1 MNLANFAG
9 PASAAVSAAL
19 GCILATGT
27 IDPVHEE
34 RFADVKRSGDP
45 YVFALWHGRMLL
57 PIWRHRRQGVATMA
71 SKSSDGEI
79 IARWLENNGYFAV
92 RGSTNKGGARGIV
105 VLKRYLE
112 AGHAAALTV
121 DGPKGPP
128 RVVQEGIVTLARR
141 ANAWIL
147 PVSAGTTRP
156 RFLRSWDRYLVP
168 RPFSRSF
175 VTYGEPFRLKSET
188 SEASR
193 EKIGRSIDAATS
205 EADRLARVAPPEP
218 WGREAG

>member
-1 MNLANFAG
+1 
-9 PASAAVSAAL
+9 
-19 GCILATGT
+19 
-27 IDPVHEE
+27 
-34 RFADVKRSGDP
+34 
-45 YVFALWHGRMLL
+45 MLL
-57 PIWRHRRQGVATMA
+57 PIWRHRGQGVATMA
-71 SKSSDGEI
+71 SKSSDGEV

-112 AGHAAALTV
+112 AGHPAALTV

-141 ANAWIL
+141 TGAWIL

-168 RPFSRSF
+168 RAFSRSF
-175 VTYGEPFRLKSET
+175 VTYGEPFRLKSEST
-188 SEASR
+188 ADSCAE
-193 EKIGRSIDAATS
+193 IQRSIDEATA
-205 EADRLARVAPPEP
+205 EADRLAGVEPPAP
-218 WGREAG
+218 W

>member
-1 MNLANFAG
+1 
-9 PASAAVSAAL
+9 
-19 GCILATGT
+19 
-27 IDPVHEE
+27 
-34 RFADVKRSGDP
+34 
-45 YVFALWHGRMLL
+45 
-57 PIWRHRRQGVATMA
+57 MA
-71 SKSSDGEI
+71 SKSQDGEV

-141 ANAWIL
+141 AEAWIL
-147 PVSAGTTRP
+147 PVSAGASRP

-168 RPFSRSF
+168 KAFARSF
-175 VTYGEPFRLKSET
+175 VTYGEPFRLGSEPDRD
-188 SEASR
+188 ALAR
-193 EKIGRSIDAATS
+193 IKVAIDEITV
-205 EADRLARVAPPEP
+205 EADRLAGVSPPAPWE
-218 WGREAG
+218 EI

>member
-1 MNLANFAG
+1 LSLASFAG
-9 PASAAVSAAL
+9 PASAAVSGAL
-19 GCILATGT
+19 RCILATGSLE
-27 IDPVHEE
+27 PVHEDRYAALHSRGE
-34 RFADVKRSGDP
+34 P

-57 PIWRHRRQGVATMA
+57 PIWRHRGQGVATMA
-71 SKSSDGEI
+71 SKSKDGEVI
-79 IARWLENNGYFAV
+79 SRWLENNGYFAV

-112 AGHAAALTV
+112 AGHPAALTV

-141 ANAWIL
+141 TGAWIL

-168 RPFSRSF
+168 KTFSRSF
-175 VTYGEPFRLKSET
+175 VTYGEAFRLGMEPDRDALAKIKRAID
-188 SEASR
+188 EAT
-193 EKIGRSIDAATS
+193 A
-205 EADRLARVAPPEP
+205 EADRLAGVSPPAPWEDI
-218 WGREAG
+218 

>member
-1 MNLANFAG
+1 LISG
-9 PASAAVSAAL
+9 VL
-19 GCILATGT
+19 RCILATGRLQA
-27 IDPVHEE
+27 VHEE
-34 RFADVKRSGDP
+34 RFADLKSRREP
-45 YVFALWHGRMLL
+45 YIFALWHGRMLL
-57 PIWRHRRQGVATMA
+57 PIWRHRGQGVATMA
-71 SKSSDGEI
+71 SKSKDGEV

-141 ANAWIL
+141 TAAWIL
-147 PVSAGTTRP
+147 PVSAGTSRP

-168 RPFSRSF
+168 KTFARSF
-175 VTYGEPFRLKSET
+175 VTYGEPFRLGAEPDRDALARIKG
-188 SEASR
+188 A
-193 EKIGRSIDAATS
+193 IDEVTV
-205 EADRLARVAPPEP
+205 EADRMAGISPPVP
-218 WGREAG
+218 WEEI